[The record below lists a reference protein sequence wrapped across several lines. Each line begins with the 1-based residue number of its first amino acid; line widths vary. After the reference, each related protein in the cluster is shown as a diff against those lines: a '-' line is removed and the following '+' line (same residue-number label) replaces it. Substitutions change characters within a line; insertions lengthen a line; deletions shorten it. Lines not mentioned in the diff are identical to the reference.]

1 MNVAGKSYSTKK
13 INHMTFSYLFLGEKP
28 SSFSLS
34 WCMSCFWSAF
44 ALGRVGLQMRC
55 NAILHLVYLVTGR
68 LNAPRLQGNWSQVLS
83 VLHLWFLLSSG
94 PLLSSLSF
102 SSSLPTCNSISEEWE
117 NILIY
122 WVGNLFYFDLHSKG
136 MAAFPP
142 YSAQHAMAHLC
153 SGWAPLASERQRY
166 EMENV
171 QLGQGQTT
179 LAE

>member
-1 MNVAGKSYSTKK
+1 MSVAGKSYFTKI
-13 INHMTFSYLFLGEKP
+13 INHMTFSYLFLGKKP

-34 WCMSCFWSAF
+34 WCMSFFWSAF

-55 NAILHLVYLVTGR
+55 HAILHLVYFVTGR
-68 LNAPRLQGNWSQVLS
+68 LNVSGLQGNWSWILS

-102 SSSLPTCNSISEEWE
+102 LCSLPTCNSISEEWK

-122 WVGNLFYFDLHSKG
+122 WVENLFYFDLHGKG

-142 YSAQHAMAHLC
+142 HSAQHAMAHLC
-153 SGWAPLASERQRY
+153 SAWAPLASERHRY
-166 EMENV
+166 EMKKV
-171 QLGQGQTT
+171 QLGQGNTT
-179 LAE
+179 LAQ